1 MKNNMT
7 TVQARISESLK
18 MNAIDVL
25 DKLGLNLST
34 YINMSL
40 NQLIIQ
46 KKIPFEAKLNNTTY
60 TAEEAIDEVKATMEL
75 EGMPLSEDE
84 IEILTSYRKGDL
96 SGDEIRKKILNE
108 V

>member
-1 MKNNMT
+1 M
-7 TVQARISESLK
+7 
-18 MNAIDVL
+18 
-25 DKLGLNLST
+25 
-34 YINMSL
+34 
-40 NQLIIQ
+40 
-46 KKIPFEAKLNNTTY
+46 
-60 TAEEAIDEVKATMEL
+60 KATMEL